1 MDEEKKI
8 EASAT
13 PQVSE
18 TEQVVPETVEDVE
31 SEEQVTTQSTNE
43 TDVDESTVSEEQ
55 DSEAPVSKEEND
67 KKAES
72 GKMSK
77 LEKENN
83 ELRQVKQMFDALNT
97 AATNDPEFM
106 KVANKK
112 LVEQGVLD
120 ESILEQ
126 LDTKPQPS
134 ADGVVDNPAV
144 KWAEAK
150 MREEQGKKEEFFVK
164 FEEKHPELSEGE
176 PKIIRANRSAIG
188 AVAAK
193 RMTEGHSME
202 ESYDL
207 AYKAVMNPNQLVEEG
222 KLQGMAQAQGAS
234 PVEGAASGGVAKSS
248 GIKALTPE
256 QRSAAQAFGIKE
268 EDYAKNLGE

>member
-13 PQVSE
+13 PQASE
-18 TEQVVPETVEDVE
+18 TEQIVPETVEDVE
-31 SEEQVTTQSTNE
+31 SGEEVTTQSPSE
-43 TDVDESTVSEEQ
+43 TDVVDTETSEEQ
-55 DSEAPVSKEEND
+55 SVEAPVSKEEND
-67 KKAES
+67 KRSES

-77 LEKENN
+77 LEKEVN
-83 ELRQVKQMFDALNT
+83 ELRSVKQMFDALNT

-120 ESILEQ
+120 ESVLEQ
-126 LDTKPQPS
+126 LNIPSQPN
-134 ADGVVDNPAV
+134 ADGEVVNPAV

-150 MREEQGKKEEFFVK
+150 MREEQEKKEEFFVN
-164 FEEKHPELSEGE
+164 FEEKHSELSEGE

-193 RMTEGHSME
+193 RMAEGHSMDE
-202 ESYDL
+202 AYEL
-207 AYKAVMNPNQLVEEG
+207 AFKAVMNPNQLVEEG
-222 KLQGMAQAQGAS
+222 KLQGMAQAQGAL

-248 GIKALTPE
+248 GTKALTSE
-256 QRSAAQAFGIKE
+256 QKDAARAFGITE
-268 EDYAKNLGE
+268 EDYAKSLGE